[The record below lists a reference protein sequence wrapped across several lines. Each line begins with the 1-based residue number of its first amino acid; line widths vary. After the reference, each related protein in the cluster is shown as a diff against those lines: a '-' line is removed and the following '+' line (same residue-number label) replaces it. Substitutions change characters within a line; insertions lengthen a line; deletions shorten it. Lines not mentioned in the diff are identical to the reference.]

1 MTKSG
6 FGKAIG
12 RDGLSA
18 VGAGRIKRQV
28 EDPLKMVEGLPE
40 RDNDLWYALR
50 TELASEKI

>member
-28 EDPLKMVEGLPE
+28 EDPLKMVEGLKG
-40 RDNDLWYALR
+40 DNDLWYALR